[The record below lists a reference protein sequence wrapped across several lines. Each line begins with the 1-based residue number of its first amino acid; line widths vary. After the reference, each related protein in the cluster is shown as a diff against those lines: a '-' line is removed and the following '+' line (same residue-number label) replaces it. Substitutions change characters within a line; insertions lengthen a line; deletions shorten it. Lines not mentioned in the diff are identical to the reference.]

1 MIVMFKKIRYSFLSL
16 LFITGMAATAIA
28 QDDSLFTL
36 QKNIPGNIAS
46 FAVDNLEQMYI
57 LSGNGQLKKLNE
69 KGDSVAIFNNVKKYG
84 EATLIDVSNP
94 LKILLYYRDFS
105 TVVILDRLLNMRT
118 AIDLRRSDI
127 LQAGTVAL
135 SYDSKIW
142 VYDEVQ
148 NKLKKID
155 DEGKVLQE
163 TPDFRVL
170 FNNTVQPQNIF
181 DQDKLVY
188 LYDSI
193 QGFFV
198 FDYYGA
204 LKNKILITK
213 WQHVKIVG
221 KYIFGIDD
229 AFIYRYNITTFRYD
243 KWPMP
248 AAITGARKVYF
259 TTNRL
264 YVLND
269 KGINVYGFR

>member
-1 MIVMFKKIRYSFLSL
+1 MFKKIADISIGL
-16 LFITGMAATAIA
+16 LLCAGFTVPAMA

-36 QKNIPGNIAS
+36 QKSIPGNIAS
-46 FAVDNLEQMYI
+46 FAVDNLEQLYL

-69 KGDSVAIFNNVKKYG
+69 KGDSVAVFNNVKKYG
-84 EATLIDVSNP
+84 EATVIDVSNP

-105 TVVILDRLLNMRT
+105 TVVVLDRLLNMRT
-118 AIDLRRSDI
+118 AIDIRKSDI
-127 LQAGTVAL
+127 LQASTVAL

-142 VYDEVQ
+142 VFDEVQ

-155 DEGKVLQE
+155 DEGKLLQE

-188 LYDSI
+188 LYDAV

-221 KYIFGIDD
+221 KYIFGTDD
-229 AFIYRYNITTFRYD
+229 DFIYRYNITTFRYD
-243 KWPMP
+243 KWPVP
-248 AAITGARKVYF
+248 AAIRGARKVYF
-259 TTNRL
+259 TANRL

-269 KGINVYGFR
+269 NGIHVYGFR

>member
-1 MIVMFKKIRYSFLSL
+1 MAKTGKYIVFSL
-16 LFITGMAATAIA
+16 VVLLTIFRSSASA

-36 QKNIPGNIAS
+36 QKNIPGSIAS
-46 FAVDNLEQMYI
+46 FAVDNLENLYI
-57 LSGNGQLKKLNE
+57 LNSSGQLKKLNE
-69 KGDSVAIFNNVKKYG
+69 KGDSLAVFNNIKKYG
-84 EATLIDVSNP
+84 EATFIDVSNP
-94 LKILLYYRDFS
+94 LKVLLYYRDFS

-118 AIDLRRSDI
+118 AIDLRKSDI
-127 LQAGTVAL
+127 LQAKAVAL

-148 NKLKKID
+148 NKLKKMD
-155 DEGKVLQE
+155 DEGKLLLE
-163 TPDFRVL
+163 TPDFRLL
-170 FNNTVQPQNIF
+170 FNQTAQPQHIF

-221 KYIFGIDD
+221 KYIFGTD
-229 AFIYRYNITTFRYD
+229 AEFIYRYNITTFRYD
-243 KWPMP
+243 KWPIP
-248 AAITGARKVYF
+248 TAIAGARKIYF
-259 TTNRL
+259 TANRL
-264 YVLND
+264 YVLNEN
-269 KGINVYGFR
+269 GINVYGFR

>member
-1 MIVMFKKIRYSFLSL
+1 MVKIIRYTFISMLVFLNTVSIL
-16 LFITGMAATAIA
+16 SA

-36 QKNIPGNIAS
+36 QKNIPGNISS
-46 FAVDNLEQMYI
+46 FAVDNLENLYI
-57 LSGNGQLKKLNE
+57 LNGNGQLKKLTE
-69 KGDSVAIFNNVKKYG
+69 KGDSLAVFNNVKKYG

-105 TVVILDRLLNMRT
+105 TVVVLDRLLNMRT
-118 AIDLRRSDI
+118 AIDLRKTDI

-155 DEGKVLQE
+155 DEGKLLLE
-163 TPDFRVL
+163 TPDFRLL
-170 FNNTVQPQNIF
+170 FNQTAQPQNIF

-213 WQHVKIVG
+213 WKHVRIVG
-221 KYIFGIDD
+221 KYIYGTDE

-243 KWPMP
+243 KWPVP
-248 AAITGARKVYF
+248 AAIAGARKIYF
-259 TTNRL
+259 TANRL
-264 YVLND
+264 YVLD
-269 KGINVYGFR
+269 DQGINVYGFR

>member
-1 MIVMFKKIRYSFLSL
+1 MFKKITYIFLSL
-16 LFITGMAATAIA
+16 FCIAGMAATAIA

-36 QKNIPGNIAS
+36 QKSIPGNISS

-94 LKILLYYRDFS
+94 LKIFLYYRDFS
-105 TVVILDRLLNMRT
+105 TVVVLDRLLNMRT